1 MHVEQT
7 LIKALIN
14 IEHQEHLTRLM
25 SMRVDQLNKI
35 LRTITDCKMMKEE
48 IIRQKKV
55 RQEVKDGL
63 EMTKKMIM
71 RKLGKCIILAA

>member
-1 MHVEQT
+1 M

-25 SMRVDQLNKI
+25 NMRVEQHNKI
-35 LRTITDCKMMKEE
+35 LRTITDCRMMKEE

-55 RQEVKDGL
+55 REEVKDGL
-63 EMTKKMIM
+63 EMIKKTIM
-71 RKLGKCIILAA
+71 RKLGKCIILAPLL